1 MADRRL
7 EDWLTAY
14 LEYTDISES
23 PVSYHTWAGISCI
36 ASALQRKVYMKWGL
50 EDIYPN
56 HYIVL
61 VGPSGR
67 ARKAEPLQVAQWF
80 VRELNLSTVGED
92 NTAESIIRDIRGA
105 EIAVLDRTTG
115 KWKQQSAVT
124 CFVEELAVFTGYQ
137 NQTLLAYLT
146 AWYDSRYLWTRR
158 TKHQGTD
165 RIVGMCFNLLA
176 STAPS
181 WLPHILTAES
191 IGGGFTSRC
200 IFVVEERKG
209 KTVIDPNLT
218 PPDEG
223 LKRDIVHD
231 LEVIQTISGEYK
243 FDAAGKKLRN
253 EWYKDTEERTDS
265 GQILVGDGTLT
276 GYISRRDTHLKKI
289 AMAMAASRSNKLIV
303 TKEDYQRALLL
314 LTEVEIKMPSVFGG
328 IGRARYSAET
338 DEILIYIKQQGTVKR
353 SEILRAFYRDVDDTS
368 LEAVMR
374 VLVGMKS
381 VKILKRI
388 PQENDSVYEYI
399 GETAEIIEMPKKGG
413 SDGN

>member
-7 EDWLTAY
+7 DDWLTAY

-50 EDIYPN
+50 TDIFTN
-56 HYIVL
+56 NYIVL

-67 ARKAEPLQVAQWF
+67 ARKAEPLEIAQWF

-105 EIAVLDRTTG
+105 EISILDKTTG
-115 KWKQQSAVT
+115 KWKVQSAVT

-165 RIVGMCFNLLA
+165 KIVGMCFNLLA

-181 WLPHILTAES
+181 WLPHILTPES

-200 IFVVEERKG
+200 IFIVEERKG
-209 KTVIDPNLT
+209 KTVINPNLNM
-218 PPDEG
+218 PDEE
-223 LKRDIVHD
+223 LKHNLVHD
-231 LEVIQTISGEYK
+231 LEIIQTLSGEYK
-243 FDAAGKKLRN
+243 FDAAGQKLMD
-253 EWYKDTEERTDS
+253 EWYGDTEARTES
-265 GQILVGDGTLT
+265 GQNLVGDGTLA
-276 GYISRRDTHLKKI
+276 GYVSRRPTHLKKI
-289 AMAMAASRSNKLIV
+289 AMSMAASRTDELVV
-303 TKEDYQRALLL
+303 TKGDLRRALSLL
-314 LTEVEIKMPSVFGG
+314 MEAEIKMPQVFSGV
-328 IGRARYSAET
+328 GRARYAAET
-338 DEILIYIKQQGTVKR
+338 DEILTYIKQKGTVKR
-353 SEILRAFYRDVDDTS
+353 SEILRAFHRDVDDAS
-368 LEAVMR
+368 LETVMR
-374 VLVGMKS
+374 VLIGMKS
-381 VKILKRI
+381 VRTVKRI

-399 GETAEIIEMPKKGG
+399 GESAEIIEFPEKGET
-413 SDGN
+413 